1 VHFYTI
7 ASYRG
12 FRNYIT
18 FNWLIGISTGIAKL
32 DRKNISSATIEN
44 YIFSLFLLE
53 YIHMTIIY
61 VKAYVRAQML
71 ISVLLRM
78 QNGDYTK
85 VNIIAIKLQTQKIL
99 NFP

>member
-1 VHFYTI
+1 
-7 ASYRG
+7 
-12 FRNYIT
+12 
-18 FNWLIGISTGIAKL
+18 
-32 DRKNISSATIEN
+32 
-44 YIFSLFLLE
+44 
-53 YIHMTIIY
+53 MTIIY